1 MLDYVYGYDEIVA
14 DFVAQLIPHCH
25 RGFGP
30 NIKAVGVVSEGNLIA
45 GLVYHN
51 WEPEAGVIEISA
63 AALPGQNWLTRE
75 TIKRMYQYPFL
86 QLGCQMVVQ
95 RVPADDQRQLYMLSR
110 YNYSFIPFPR
120 LFGRDRDGVICRL
133 TYEDWTAN
141 KFNKRLETSSRGSAT

>member
-45 GLVYHN
+45 GLIYHN
-51 WEPEAGVIEISA
+51 WDPEAGSIEISA

-75 TIKRMYQYPFL
+75 TIKRMYQFPFL

-95 RVPADDQRQLYMLSR
+95 RVP
-110 YNYSFIPFPR
+110 
-120 LFGRDRDGVICRL
+120 GRRPAATLHAGGATI
-133 TYEDWTAN
+133 TA
-141 KFNKRLETSSRGSAT
+141 SSVAAPVGP